1 MSNPW
6 VLHVKDYAKKNNL
19 SYMCAMTTPDCKASY
34 KKPTPV
40 KKIKTIEVK
49 PTTVPKVVVT
59 AKPIEIPTPVKKIKT
74 TAVNPTTV
82 PKVVVTAKPIEIPKL
97 SKYEIYKNLPFK
109 PDVYIPTKRNK
120 YLSDYLG
127 ITKNS
132 DTTFVTDSSKKN
144 KLRDQMFDIIDNKYT
159 KEEMYEF
166 KTNPIFKTTPVFD
179 RVRDF
184 YNKKIEQN
192 KNIQYQD
199 FVSLVIY
206 PAILKNTNLGIKIT
220 DIILKFKLLLIANDI
235 ANEPMFI
242 KAKPRDKGSVVMQF
256 LSPKTIGVRQ
266 LISFLGDDF
275 KKLFN
280 EYVES

>member
-6 VLHVKDYAKKNNL
+6 VLHVKDYAKKNDL
-19 SYMCAMTTPDCKASY
+19 SYMCAMSQPACKASY

-49 PTTVPKVVVT
+49 PTTVPKAVVV
-59 AKPIEIPTPVKKIKT
+59 KPM
-74 TAVNPTTV
+74 TV
-82 PKVVVTAKPIEIPKL
+82 PKVVVVTKPIEIPKL

-144 KLRDQMFDIIDNKYT
+144 KLRDQMFDIIDNEYT
-159 KEEMYEF
+159 KEDMYKF
-166 KTNPIFKTTPVFD
+166 MKNPIFNTTPVFD
-179 RVRDF
+179 RARDF
-184 YNKKIEQN
+184 YDKKIEQQ

-206 PAILKNTNLGIKIT
+206 PAILKNIHLGIKIT
-220 DIILKFKLLLIANDI
+220 DIALKFKLLLYANEI
-235 ANEPMFI
+235 ANEPMFE
-242 KAKPRDKGSVVMQF
+242 KAKPRDKGSIVMQF
-256 LSPKTIGVRQ
+256 LSPKTTGGKQ
-266 LISFLGDDF
+266 LLSFLGDDF